1 MTRLT
6 RVRSEAA
13 ALREQQDRE
22 YAESIERDRQL
33 RESAE
38 RERLR
43 REEEERARENEETR
57 REQERE
63 LQNAIELS
71 NILKREQ
78 EITEIRHRLLPEPT
92 DSAPSEGIASVRF
105 QLPRGGKLSRKFN
118 RTDTIQVTPVRP
130 TENTHSDLGDSR
142 LPRCLFLRQQE

>member
-1 MTRLT
+1 MSEIPLLEGSQIRIRSLVHWNYTH
-6 RVRSEAA
+6 RSEAA

-22 YAESIERDRQL
+22 YAESIERDRQM

-43 REEEERARENEETR
+43 REEEERERESEETR

-71 NILKREQ
+71 NILRREQ
-78 EITEIRHRLLPEPT
+78 EISEIRHRLPPEPT
-92 DSAPSEGIASVRF
+92 DSAPSEDIASVRF
-105 QLPRGGKLSRKFN
+105 QLPKGGKLSRKFH
-118 RTDTIQVTPVRP
+118 RRDTIQVNSIANEWR
-130 TENTHSDLGDSR
+130 
-142 LPRCLFLRQQE
+142 